1 MSASIAEGSS
11 VLEQALNVINSEFGD
26 NLKSLAKASQLSNHI
41 KATKTSLEEQVSL
54 LYVN

>member
-1 MSASIAEGSS
+1 MSASIAEDSS
-11 VLEQALNVINSEFGD
+11 VLQQALNVINSEFGD
-26 NLKSLAKASQLSNHI
+26 NLKSLAKARQLSDHI